1 MGWGYIGQESLSVYC
16 LLFCVCDYQRI
27 RPIFFAVQTFVNNP
41 EMLYLSS
48 SSFVFVLVSCSY
60 LFKCILEI
68 NFQKISSKLPKCNDE
83 A

>member
-16 LLFCVCDYQRI
+16 FVCVI
-27 RPIFFAVQTFVNNP
+27 LSVKPIFFVVQTLVNNP

-68 NFQKISSKLPKCNDE
+68 NFQMISSKLPKCNDE
-83 A
+83 S